1 MQTFVFEC
9 LRILECHAKEMHFGS
24 VVGQCTKMIKNSAT
38 HIAKNALAQ
47 DMLTPVR
54 KTRVA
59 ACCAQR
65 SPSSCTGKPPSAIR
79 NLGVLM
85 KPSQK
90 RKVLCEPR
98 GYVE

>member
-1 MQTFVFEC
+1 MATFLAVSPKPAKTSTKAVF
-9 LRILECHAKEMHFGS
+9 LGTD
-24 VVGQCTKMIKNSAT
+24 GKMIKNSAT

-65 SPSSCTGKPPSAIR
+65 SLSSCTGKPPSPIR
-79 NLGVLM
+79 NLGSLM